1 MPKAK
6 KQNIIMND
14 TKGQATRR
22 STAAGKTYRQE
33 ILTTIDE
40 YQNRIKNQKMDRKK
54 IHNRLRLLQMRDQ
67 INGTGSEA
75 DIEKELRS
83 MSVDIEDPTL
93 RMQRN
98 ISIVIIVYTMFA
110 IFSFVILT
118 TTDRILLP
126 GFNIPYSVLLM
137 GLIGSLVS
145 MFVKLPNIRVREP
158 LSYDTTIWFI
168 INPFVAVI
176 MAGIFFGIAQILL
189 PLLPFELL
197 DESWPYWILAW
208 VVGFIN
214 WVYFYE
220 KLTNIGRKDN
230 TKRSIKADDNAK
242 VVNKGNPPKR
252 GKL

>member
-1 MPKAK
+1 MSKAN
-6 KQNIIMND
+6 KQKTIMND
-14 TKGQATRR
+14 TKGEVTQESIT
-22 STAAGKTYRQE
+22 AGKTYRQE
-33 ILTTIDE
+33 ILKTIDE

-67 INGTGSEA
+67 LNVNGSPT

-98 ISIVIIVYTMFA
+98 ISIVIIVYTLFA

-118 TTDRILLP
+118 TTDRVLLP

-197 DESWPYWILAW
+197 DESWPFWILAW

-220 KLTNIGRKDN
+220 KLSNSERKGN
-230 TKRSIKADDNAK
+230 TKRNIKEDDN
-242 VVNKGNPPKR
+242 VQFINKGNPPER
-252 GKL
+252 GKQ

>member
-6 KQNIIMND
+6 KQNIVMND
-14 TKGQATRR
+14 TKGQVKQG
-22 STAAGKTYRQE
+22 STNVSKTYRQE
-33 ILTTIDE
+33 ILKTIDE
-40 YQNRIKNQKMDRKK
+40 YQDRIKNQKMDRKK

-67 INGTGSEA
+67 INGNGSPA
-75 DIEKELRS
+75 DIEKQLRS

-98 ISIVIIVYTMFA
+98 ISVVIIAYTLFA

-158 LSYDTTIWFI
+158 LSYDTTIWFV

-214 WVYFYE
+214 WIYCYE
-220 KLTNIGRKDN
+220 KFSNSGRKGN
-230 TKRSIKADDNAK
+230 TKQSIEADDHVQVINR
-242 VVNKGNPPKR
+242 GNPPKR
-252 GKL
+252 GKQ

>member
-1 MPKAK
+1 MSKAE

-14 TKGQATRR
+14 TEGQVTQK
-22 STAAGKTYRQE
+22 STTVSQTYRQE
-33 ILTTIDE
+33 ILSTIDE

-54 IHNRLRLLQMRDQ
+54 IHNRLRLIQMRDL
-67 INGTGSEA
+67 INENGSPA

-98 ISIVIIVYTMFA
+98 ISIVIIVYTLFA
-110 IFSFVILT
+110 IFSFVVLT
-118 TTDRILLP
+118 TTDRVLLP

-189 PLLPFELL
+189 PLMPFELL

-208 VVGFIN
+208 IVGFIN

-220 KLTNIGRKDN
+220 KLSNSGRKGN
-230 TKRSIKADDNAK
+230 TKRSIKADDN
-242 VVNKGNPPKR
+242 VQVINRGNPSER
-252 GKL
+252 GKK